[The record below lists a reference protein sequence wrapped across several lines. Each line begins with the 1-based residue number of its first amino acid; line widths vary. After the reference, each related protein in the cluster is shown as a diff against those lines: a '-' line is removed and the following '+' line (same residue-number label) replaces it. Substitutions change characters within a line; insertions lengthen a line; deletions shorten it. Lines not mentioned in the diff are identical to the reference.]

1 MTEEPE
7 HSLTEPTVSP
17 VPDEPVPDETEP
29 TTAAL
34 DPRALLANW
43 ANKNDEWVRL
53 IVGDVIQSGKA
64 LSDEQIAEAYRLFRQ
79 EKGLD
84 DRTLDKVEDLSTD
97 AAIDEVAP
105 RVEITKISDVHGV
118 NALVPGSVIEPHSGL
133 TIIYGENGTGKTGYS
148 RIFKAL
154 AQSRTDSPILGDI
167 NAPKAEPASARIDH
181 KVGGYRRQGAPV
193 AGTTRRLTVHADGHL
208 RQPLCDLSRR

>member
-1 MTEEPE
+1 MTQEPDPP
-7 HSLTEPTVSP
+7 PTDTP
-17 VPDEPVPDETEP
+17 VPPGPDEQAPGDAEP
-29 TTAAL
+29 AITVL
-34 DPRALLANW
+34 DPRALLASW

-53 IVGDVIQSGKA
+53 IVGEVIQSGKA
-64 LSDEQIAEAYRLFRQ
+64 LSDEQIAHAYRLFRQ

-84 DRTLDKVEDLSTD
+84 DRTLNKVDDLSTD

-105 RVEITKISDVHGV
+105 RIEITKISDVHGV

-154 AQSRTDSPILGDI
+154 AQSRT
-167 NAPKAEPASARIDH
+167 
-181 KVGGYRRQGAPV
+181 
-193 AGTTRRLTVHADGHL
+193 
-208 RQPLCDLSRR
+208 